1 MCLKELCDPS
11 RPLVVPPKVL
21 DSALDGRVGQVEH
34 SLLFHALEV
43 DHQHLSSR
51 LLIGPVA
58 ESIWDG
64 FVVLLDWDVAIIV

>member
-21 DSALDGRVGQVEH
+21 DCAVDGRVCQVEYP
-34 SLLFHALEV
+34 LLFHSLEI
-43 DHQHLSSR
+43 DHQHLSSG

-58 ESIWDG
+58 ESIWDR
-64 FVVLLDWDVAIIV
+64 FVILFDWNVAIIV